1 MTSPADLGWG
11 DPRTLTN
18 ADMTG
23 ARLWPGH
30 VVRVRS
36 DDVAV
41 VMVAL
46 VRRLRGAGWAGPDPL
61 LDESGYARRLKRWAE
76 AKYRD
81 QGLTE
86 AQWLLTAP
94 LSEWS
99 DHAWGTAVDLD
110 TTVNPMLATR
120 PVDPQAHTTMPV
132 AACPGIAAE
141 FGLEWGG
148 SWTDPWDPQ
157 HWQVAVSPARLAQI
171 AALVRR
177 SMEVLDYSSGY
188 PAPVAIKAAGYAGV
202 VRYIGT
208 PGRGKNLTRAE
219 AQAMRAAGIPIALV
233 YETSAGWA
241 LGGTQAGADAA
252 RASLADAA
260 VCEVQVR
267 CVYMAVDVD
276 VTGAVQMQAV
286 QQMLDG
292 AAGVLGRNRVGVYGE
307 ADVIDA
313 CVPGHAAYGWQTR
326 AWSGG
331 RLSGKA
337 AILQQIGYVDVGGVQ
352 CDRST
357 VLKDDWGQWPY
368 QGDVPT
374 APTYG
379 GTSMLAMT
387 CPGRAGHVLVPG
399 YAPGIAN
406 GLVVSGLRKC
416 ALGQDVTTAEYDAIM
431 AIIGNTDIV
440 QGWAT
445 ARHDDGAWTLRE
457 LLDRTPGELAA
468 LAAAQAATDAKLDA
482 LAAAVANIQV
492 TGGTVDPQAIAKAV
506 LDEQHRRDAE

>member
-23 ARLWPGH
+23 ARLWSGH

-61 LDESGYARRLKRWAE
+61 LDEWGYTRRLKRWAE

-110 TTVNPMLATR
+110 TSVNPMLATR
-120 PVDPQAHTTMPV
+120 PADPQAHTTMPV
-132 AACPGIAAE
+132 AACPGIAAGL
-141 FGLEWGG
+141 GLEWGG

-157 HWQVAVSPARLAQI
+157 HWQVAVTPARLAQI
-171 AALVRR
+171 AAPVRR

-188 PAPVAIKAAGYAGV
+188 PAPAAIKVAGYAGV

-208 PGRGKNLTRAE
+208 PGRGKNLTRTE
-219 AQAMRAAGIPIALV
+219 AQQMRAAGIPIALV
-233 YETSAGWA
+233 YETTAGWA
-241 LGGTQAGADAA
+241 LGGAQAGADAA

-267 CVYMAVDVD
+267 CVHMAVDVD
-276 VTGAVQMQAV
+276 VTSAAQMQAV

-292 AAGVLGRNRVGVYGE
+292 AASVLGRDRVGVYGE

-313 CVPGHAAYGWQTR
+313 CLGARHATYGWQTR

-331 RLSGKA
+331 RVSGRA
-337 AILQQIGYVDVGGVQ
+337 ALLQQIGYVDVGGVQ

-357 VLKDDWGQWPY
+357 VLDDDWGQWPY
-368 QGDVPT
+368 QGDDDVPITQADADLIMQTFNIGAQYTHGAQLDGLCVRIAEMVKARSGGAT
-374 APTYG
+374 ATQVQAVAS
-379 GTSMLAMT
+379 TLA
-387 CPGRAGHVLVPG
+387 ANAAAVN
-399 YAPGIAN
+399 AGIA
-406 GLVVSGLRKC
+406 
-416 ALGQDVTTAEYDAIM
+416 DAKS
-431 AIIGNTDIV
+431 AVLAG
-440 QGWAT
+440 
-445 ARHDDGAWTLRE
+445 
-457 LLDRTPGELAA
+457 LAA
-468 LAAAQAATDAKLDA
+468 LPTAHLSDEDRAA
-482 LAAAVANIQV
+482 LAQSIAALLPDLQTGEVEQALRHVFADLGTPPVA
-492 TGGTVDPQAIAKAV
+492 
-506 LDEQHRRDAE
+506 